1 MEVQTQLMQDF
12 GHNPCFVPQ
21 VLALTFDDGPH
32 AGGLNGLLDVLKAQ
46 RVPAAFFINTAPTWG
61 KPFDSQPNQVSCEC
75 SSRSFPLTDCNLVM
89 ATTGAQQYIA
99 QVESNCLLVLGAY
112 CSRNVG

>member
-1 MEVQTQLMQDF
+1 MRGWTKLTRML
-12 GHNPCFVPQ
+12 CATSTQ

-61 KPFDSQPNQVSCEC
+61 KAFDSKPNQVSHLRLSGC
-75 SSRSFPLTDCNLVM
+75 
-89 ATTGAQQYIA
+89 
-99 QVESNCLLVLGAY
+99 
-112 CSRNVG
+112 